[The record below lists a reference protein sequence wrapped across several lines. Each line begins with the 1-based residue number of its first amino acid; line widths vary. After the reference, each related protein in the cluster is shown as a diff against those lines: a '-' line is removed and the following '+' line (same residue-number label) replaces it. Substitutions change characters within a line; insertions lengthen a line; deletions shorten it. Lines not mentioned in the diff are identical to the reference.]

1 MLAGLGAV
9 ALISCIDLV
18 RFRHMITALGLA
30 MALVVV
36 ARTYSLIVDGSPGG
50 MFLLYPAVE
59 AVMGVVFLA
68 WVPRCTSSGSA
79 QLRK

>member
-1 MLAGLGAV
+1 
-9 ALISCIDLV
+9 
-18 RFRHMITALGLA
+18 

-50 MFLLYPAVE
+50 MFLLYLAVE

-68 WVPRCTSSGSA
+68 WVPGCTSSGSA